1 MSGGMVPSPCW
12 LTKQLWK
19 WQQLEICWISLFG
32 GASLPQQC
40 FSQEDG
46 CAPHSALEMGKQK
59 QRAAALG
66 ENSQVH
72 AMADLSLSLQA
83 VSSSSRPVPLPSQ
96 APAKLLSSS
105 PTSPFTPWLCHPCQT
120 GQEAGGSL
128 ETVPA
133 PSKLVNM
140 QHALHS
146 DTSGDLT
153 ELIKREGGRTRM
165 KGAVK
170 SIRPGCIS
178 QG

>member
-1 MSGGMVPSPCW
+1 MQVFLSNVSHRRMAVL
-12 LTKQLWK
+12 LTLPWK
-19 WQQLEICWISLFG
+19 W
-32 GASLPQQC
+32 
-40 FSQEDG
+40 
-46 CAPHSALEMGKQK
+46 
-59 QRAAALG
+59 
-66 ENSQVH
+66 ENRSRELQHWVRT
-72 AMADLSLSLQA
+72 AKFMPWLMDLSLSLQA

-120 GQEAGGSL
+120 GQESGGSL